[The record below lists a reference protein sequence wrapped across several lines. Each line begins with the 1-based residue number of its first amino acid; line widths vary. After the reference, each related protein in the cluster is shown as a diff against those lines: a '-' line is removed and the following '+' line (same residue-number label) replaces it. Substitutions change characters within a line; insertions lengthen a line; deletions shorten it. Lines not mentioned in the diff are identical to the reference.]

1 MHIYKSMQEAE
12 RELIKS
18 FNGET
23 ENISDLRKLLAELD
37 EKKIAKRKGIT
48 YILDV
53 YDILG

>member
-23 ENISDLRKLLAELD
+23 ENISDLRKLLEELD
-37 EKKIAKRKGIT
+37 EKKIAKRKGDI
-48 YILDV
+48 YILDA